1 MTHTYISINLTIRIE
16 KIFLIEKIE
25 RGNKMNI
32 QQTYGTQIWRFIK
45 KTAAK
50 YSSFPENEI
59 IPETYAITLFNPGT
73 DDGKNRFG
81 QVLFD
86 TFEYIKEIS
95 GKELKIDYLP
105 RTEFKKFNQIR
116 DIWIYFINR
125 LEDLEEQSKEDNIV
139 RFPTRP

>member
-1 MTHTYISINLTIRIE
+1 
-16 KIFLIEKIE
+16 
-25 RGNKMNI
+25 MNI

-50 YSSFPENEI
+50 YSSFPEGEI
-59 IPETYAITLFNPGT
+59 IPETYTVTLFNPDT
-73 DDGKNRFG
+73 DDGKDRFG

-105 RTEFKKFNQIR
+105 RTEFTKFNQIR